1 MKALT
6 SNLAILV
13 PITLLLWGTEYTLVG
28 TITPHMAESW
38 QVVIRMVAAA
48 LLMVAFVLATGGH
61 LPRLSDKSWW
71 WYGLMGFVGM
81 TIPFYLIAKSYSAH
95 VDSGL
100 ISILIG
106 ITPLFTVVLANFFI
120 PSEPLTRKKS
130 LGFVIGFIGICV
142 LFLPEHIGL
151 ALAKNWQAQLLVV
164 MAAFGYAVTSILGKR
179 APEQPASV
187 GAALMLI
194 GGALSAI
201 ICALWLDYDHIPKT
215 LPPPKIITAL
225 IALTLGATFLGN
237 LLYLRLLQL
246 SGPSLIA
253 KINYVVPLVALLS
266 GMIFL
271 HEHIQPR
278 ALLALAIISLGL
290 WIAHREETRLQRKI
304 PVRHEVE

>member
-13 PITLLLWGTEYTLVG
+13 PLTLLLWGTEYTLVG

-38 QVVIRMVAAA
+38 QVVIRMLAAA
-48 LLMVAFVLATGGH
+48 ILMVVFVYASGNH
-61 LPRLSDKSWW
+61 LPALRSKSWW

-81 TIPFYLIAKSYSAH
+81 TIPFWLIAKSYSAH

-106 ITPLFTVVLANFFI
+106 ITPLFTVVLAHFFI
-120 PSEPLTRKKS
+120 PSEPLTKMKS
-130 LGFVIGFIGICV
+130 LGFIIGFIGICV
-142 LFLPEHIGL
+142 LFLPDHIGL

-164 MAAFGYAVTSILGKR
+164 LAAFGYALTSILGKR

-194 GGALSAI
+194 GGAVSAVL
-201 ICALWLDYDHIPKT
+201 CALWLDFDTIPKT
-215 LPPPKIITAL
+215 LPSTRIIAAL

-253 KINYVVPLVALLS
+253 KINYVVPLVALVS
-266 GMIFL
+266 GAIFL
-271 HEHIQPR
+271 REQIQPR
-278 ALLALAIISLGL
+278 ALIALAIISLGL
-290 WIAHREETRLQRKI
+290 WIAHREQAASGRKL
-304 PVRHEVE
+304 PLRHEIE